1 MFYINKLFAF
11 IQPIGIASF
20 LGTMIVI
27 FKSLK
32 FSQILLKILFG
43 FVLAI
48 FLISISATFV
58 INTPIFYSFEFNKN
72 NIDEITQIPPDEL
85 MRASQQIREYF
96 TNDEQYLNLEVYQ
109 NGVLRSIYSEKEIS
123 HMKDVKFL
131 IKGVYSFAIISL
143 TIILIT
149 VIWGIALNPYQFTT
163 TLVKL
168 LASSAKY
175 ILITALILSVLCL
188 LAFQQLFLIFH
199 QISFANDLWILDPSK
214 DYLIIMFPQ
223 NFFLEATLFIG
234 MLILIECLIL
244 ILLPKFTKGK
254 AAQPL
259 NK

>member
-11 IQPIGIASF
+11 IQPIAIASF
-20 LGTMIVI
+20 LGTMIVV

-131 IKGVYSFAIISL
+131 IKGVYTLAIISL
-143 TIILIT
+143 TMIVMTI
-149 VIWGIALNPYQFTT
+149 VWGTALKTNGFLSI
-163 TLVKL
+163 LVKL

-175 ILITALILSVLCL
+175 ILITALILSVLSL

-234 MLILIECLIL
+234 LLILIECLIL
-244 ILLPKFTKGK
+244 IFLPNFTKGK
-254 AAQPL
+254 LA
-259 NK
+259 

>member
-1 MFYINKLFAF
+1 MLYISKLFAL
-11 IQPIGIASF
+11 IQPIAIASF
-20 LGTMIVI
+20 LGTMIVV

-32 FSQILLKILFG
+32 FSKILLKILFG

-131 IKGVYSFAIISL
+131 IKGVYTLAIISL
-143 TIILIT
+143 TMIVMTI
-149 VIWGIALNPYQFTT
+149 VWGTALKTNGFLSI
-163 TLVKL
+163 LVKL

-175 ILITALILSVLCL
+175 ILITALILSVLSL

-234 MLILIECLIL
+234 LLILIECLIL
-244 ILLPKFTKGK
+244 IFLPNFTKGK
-254 AAQPL
+254 LA
-259 NK
+259 

>member
-1 MFYINKLFAF
+1 MFYISKLFAL
-11 IQPIGIASF
+11 IQPIAIASF
-20 LGTMIVI
+20 LGTMIVV

-32 FSQILLKILFG
+32 FSQILLKIVFG

-72 NIDEITQIPPDEL
+72 NIDEITQIPPGEL

-131 IKGVYSFAIISL
+131 IKGVYTLAIISL
-143 TIILIT
+143 TMIVMTI
-149 VIWGIALNPYQFTT
+149 VWGTALKTNGFLSI
-163 TLVKL
+163 LVKL

-175 ILITALILSVLCL
+175 ILITALILSVLSL

-234 MLILIECLIL
+234 LLILIECLIL
-244 ILLPKFTKGK
+244 IFLPNFTKGK
-254 AAQPL
+254 LA
-259 NK
+259 

>member
-1 MFYINKLFAF
+1 VFYINKLFAF
-11 IQPIGIASF
+11 IQPIAIASF
-20 LGTMIVI
+20 LGTMIVVLN
-27 FKSLK
+27 SLK
-32 FSQILLKILFG
+32 FSQVLLKILFG

-58 INTPIFYSFEFNKN
+58 INMSIFYSFEFNKN
-72 NIDEITQIPPDEL
+72 KTDTITQIPQDEL
-85 MRASQQIREYF
+85 MSASEQIRKYF

-131 IKGVYSFAIISL
+131 IKGVYTLATISL
-143 TIILIT
+143 TIMVMTI
-149 VIWGIALNPYQFTT
+149 IWGIALKTNRFLSTIIN
-163 TLVKL
+163 L

-234 MLILIECLIL
+234 VLILIECLIL
-244 ILLPKFTKGK
+244 IFLPKFTKGK
-254 AAQPL
+254 LA
-259 NK
+259 

>member
-11 IQPIGIASF
+11 IQPIAIASF
-20 LGTMIVI
+20 LGTMILV

-48 FLISISATFV
+48 FLISINATLV
-58 INTPIFYSFEFNKN
+58 INTPIFYSFEFKKN
-72 NIDEITQIPPDEL
+72 NIDTITQIPPGEL
-85 MRASQQIREYF
+85 MRASKQIREYF

-131 IKGVYSFAIISL
+131 IKGVYALAIISL
-143 TIILIT
+143 TMIVMTI
-149 VIWGIALNPYQFTT
+149 IWGTVLKTNGFLS

-175 ILITALILSVLCL
+175 ILITALILSVLSL

-234 MLILIECLIL
+234 LLILIECLIL
-244 ILLPKFTKGK
+244 IFLPNFTKGK
-254 AAQPL
+254 LA
-259 NK
+259 

>member
-11 IQPIGIASF
+11 IQPIAIASF
-20 LGTMIVI
+20 LGTMIVV

-32 FSQILLKILFG
+32 FSKILLKILFG

-131 IKGVYSFAIISL
+131 IKGVYTLAIISL
-143 TIILIT
+143 TMIVMTI
-149 VIWGIALNPYQFTT
+149 VWGTALKTNGFLSI
-163 TLVKL
+163 LVKL

-175 ILITALILSVLCL
+175 ILITALILSVLSL

-234 MLILIECLIL
+234 LLILIECLIL
-244 ILLPKFTKGK
+244 IFLPNFTKGK
-254 AAQPL
+254 LA
-259 NK
+259 

>member
-1 MFYINKLFAF
+1 MFYISKLFALM
-11 IQPIGIASF
+11 QPIAIASF
-20 LGTMIVI
+20 LGTMIVV

-32 FSQILLKILFG
+32 FSQILLKIVFG

-131 IKGVYSFAIISL
+131 IKGVYTLAIISL
-143 TIILIT
+143 TMIVMTI
-149 VIWGIALNPYQFTT
+149 VWGTALKTNGFLSI
-163 TLVKL
+163 LVKL

-175 ILITALILSVLCL
+175 ILITALILSVLSL

-234 MLILIECLIL
+234 LLILIECLIL
-244 ILLPKFTKGK
+244 IFLPNFTKGK
-254 AAQPL
+254 LA
-259 NK
+259 

>member
-1 MFYINKLFAF
+1 
-11 IQPIGIASF
+11 
-20 LGTMIVI
+20 
-27 FKSLK
+27 
-32 FSQILLKILFG
+32 
-43 FVLAI
+43 
-48 FLISISATFV
+48 
-58 INTPIFYSFEFNKN
+58 
-72 NIDEITQIPPDEL
+72 

-143 TIILIT
+143 TIMLMT
-149 VIWGIALNPYQFTT
+149 MIWGIALNPNQFIA

-168 LASSAKY
+168 LASYAKY

-244 ILLPKFTKGK
+244 ILLAKFTKGK